1 MKKNLTI
8 ILIIVA
14 VLLLAGGTFFFIKS
28 KKAKDAS
35 SDKKPEGV
43 LIETTLA
50 ERPYVTLTPSSDGHW
65 LTIEVFRIR
74 EADTLEYELLYNTA
88 SGATQ
93 GSISTVKLEG
103 DSSYSKKILLG
114 SESAGKYKFDE
125 GVTRGTLTIRLRG
138 GPGTRKFVTD
148 FHLQQDE
155 DELASID
162 NNFSIEGTFS
172 KTNFYLTMM
181 TFGLPGDFDE
191 GEVIAGPYEVFSS
204 GTDIIK
210 EGTVT
215 LKLPEGT
222 ETAKLYSWS
231 ETEWQEEEAEIE
243 ENTLSAKITSLA
255 TFIAV
260 KSSLEES
267 EE

>member
-14 VLLLAGGTFFFIKS
+14 ILLLAGGTFFFIKS
-28 KKAKDAS
+28 RKAKDTS
-35 SDKKPEGV
+35 LGKKPEGV

-50 ERPYVTLTPSSDGHW
+50 ERPYVTLAPSSDGHW
-65 LTIEVFRIR
+65 LTVEVSRIR
-74 EADTLEYELLYNTA
+74 DADTLEYELLYNTA

-93 GSISTVKLEG
+93 GSISTVKLNG

-155 DELASID
+155 EELMSID
-162 NNFSIEGTFS
+162 NNFSIEGTFP

-181 TFGLPGDFDE
+181 TIGLPGDFNE
-191 GEVIAGPYEVFSS
+191 GEVIAGPYEAFSP
-204 GTDIIK
+204 GADTIK
-210 EGTVT
+210 KGTVS

-222 ETAKLYSWS
+222 EAAKLYSWS
-231 ETEWQEEEAEIE
+231 GTDWQEEEAEIE
-243 ENTLSAKITSLA
+243 ESVLSTETTSLT

-260 KSSLEES
+260 KSSLEEP